1 VLTGRGHEKRSV
13 PAGVEVRGYVA
24 PDELLRLYRTASALV
39 FPSLYEG
46 FGQPLLEAMASGCAV
61 AAAATGAIS
70 VRAAAQSK
78 VSKAN
83 AKYQDKP
90 KGDQRCDGC
99 VQFVAPDGC
108 KVVDG
113 KISPSGWCMLYAA
126 KPK

>member
-1 VLTGRGHEKRSV
+1 MKDGFRSKRRVLL
-13 PAGVEVRGYVA
+13 GVG
-24 PDELLRLYRTASALV
+24 L
-39 FPSLYEG
+39 
-46 FGQPLLEAMASGCAV
+46 
-61 AAAATGAIS
+61 AAATGAIS
-70 VRAAAQSK
+70 VRVSAQSK
-78 VSKAN
+78 LSKAQ

-113 KISPSGWCMLYAA
+113 KINPSGWCMLYAA